1 MAIVPN
7 KDGQGIRANGHTTG
21 DVDPSYCNPS
31 VVGATAPSAAAAYAS
46 QVALNTATGDL
57 YMALAKG
64 STQWVEKC

>member
-7 KDGQGIRANGHTTG
+7 KDGQGIKANGFYG